1 MNNKELLIQI
11 LLELRSNG
19 IKNNDLLKII
29 EKIPPHYYLNLFSQ
43 ESTKTKIIFNELIV
57 IAKLVELVLAFNRN
71 LENVFIS
78 GFEKGWTLA
87 LFSNFAKRVYGSCS
101 NLFQKNLLEDIF
113 LRNNLKN
120 IYLNKE
126 NNIKSWKKVAP
137 FDLIITF
144 KNTNDLDNIV
154 SNLLSKAGIAIIPKL
169 ENNRVRLIRTNKNLN
184 IFKTD
189 LNFIDLNKSELL

>member
-1 MNNKELLIQI
+1 LNNKELLIQI

-29 EKIPPHYYLNLFSQ
+29 ERIPPHYYLNLFSQ
-43 ESTKTKIIFNELIV
+43 KSTKTKIIFNELIV
-57 IAKLVELVLAFNRN
+57 IAKLIELVLSFNIK
-71 LENVFIS
+71 LENIFII
-78 GFEKGWTLA
+78 GFQKGWTLA

-101 NLFQKNLLEDIF
+101 NLIQKNLLEDIF

-126 NNIKSWKKVAP
+126 NSIKSWIKVAP

-144 KNTNDLDNIV
+144 KNTDDLDNIV
-154 SNLLSKAGIAIIPKL
+154 SNLLSKAGIAIIPKFK
-169 ENNRVRLIRTNKNLN
+169 NNRVKIIRTNKNLT
-184 IFKTD
+184 FFETD
-189 LNFIDLNKSELL
+189 LNFIDLTKSELI